1 MRSGRPG
8 LACIAGLLLFGLA
21 VGSLFVQ
28 ATYGDAPAPPP
39 LDVDA
44 LAPADRDRVQFVDGI
59 PVVRLSGT
67 PHEMGRQHGTI
78 FREQIRFL
86 ETEYVEAMVAPAVG
100 GEGKLLE
107 WARSVEKFIPEA
119 YRQELQGIAE
129 GAGMTYERVLVANT
143 MVDRFQTLMCSTVV
157 ASGAATK
164 DREVYF
170 GRNLDF
176 PGRRVLH
183 RMTVVIVYEREGAT
197 PVVSVTWPGLV
208 GVLSGMNGHGVCG
221 ATMLIHRGK
230 PLRPGMPY
238 MIMYRE
244 ALSRA
249 RKAADVHTYIEGAK
263 RTCPNNFMVV
273 DATGAAEVVEF
284 DQDVV
289 ARRPAERGTACST
302 NHFRSKVLSG
312 KEGWRVGEDRYRSL
326 AEFLEREHG
335 KIDVDRIRKALG
347 DVATPWLLNVQ
358 SMVFLPA
365 RRALYLSKGG
375 ELPAAKQPFVHLT
388 REVLLGRAEPATVK

>member
-1 MRSGRPG
+1 MRAGRPG
-8 LACIAGLLLFGLA
+8 LACLSGLLLFGLA

-39 LDVDA
+39 LRVEGLSA
-44 LAPADRDRVQFVDGI
+44 ADRGRVRLVDGI
-59 PVVRLSGT
+59 PVLRLSGT
-67 PHEMGRQHGTI
+67 PFEIGRQHGAI
-78 FREQIRFL
+78 LAPQIRFL
-86 ETEYVEAMVAPAVG
+86 EKEYVEAMVAPAVG
-100 GEGKLLE
+100 GKGKLLD

-119 YRQELQGIAE
+119 YRQELKGIAA
-129 GAGMTYERVLVANT
+129 GAGMSYERVLVANT
-143 MVDRFQTLMCSTVV
+143 MVDRFQTVMCSTVV
-157 ASGAATK
+157 AAGDATK
-164 DREVYF
+164 DREVFF

-183 RMTVVIVYEREGAT
+183 QMTVVVVYELEGAA
-197 PVVSVTWPGLV
+197 PVASVTWPGLV

-221 ATMLIHRGK
+221 ATMLVHRGK

-244 ALSRA
+244 ALARA
-249 RKAADVHTYIEGAK
+249 RKMGDVHDYIDQAK

-273 DATGAAEVVEF
+273 DATGAAEVIEF

-289 ARRPAERGTACST
+289 ARRPAAGGTVCST
-302 NHFRSKVLSG
+302 NHFRTKELAG
-312 KEGWRVGEDRYRSL
+312 TEGWRMGEDRYANL
-326 AEFLEREHG
+326 EEFLEREHG

-365 RRALYLSKGG
+365 RRALHVSKGG
-375 ELPAAKQPFVHLT
+375 ALPAAKQPFVHLS
-388 REVLLGRAEPATVK
+388 REVLFGRGAPAAAK

>member
-1 MRSGRPG
+1 MRTGRPG
-8 LACIAGLLLFGLA
+8 LACVTGLLLFGLA

-39 LDVDA
+39 LRVEGLSA
-44 LAPADRDRVQFVDGI
+44 ADRGRVRLVDGI
-59 PVVRLSGT
+59 PVLRLAGT
-67 PHEMGRQHGTI
+67 PYEIGRQHGAI
-78 FREQIRFL
+78 LAPQIRFL
-86 ETEYVEAMVAPAVG
+86 EKEYVEAMVAPAVG
-100 GEGKLLE
+100 GKGKLLD
-107 WARSVEKFIPEA
+107 WARSVEEFIPEA
-119 YRQELQGIAE
+119 YRQELKGIAA

-157 ASGAATK
+157 AAGDATK

-183 RMTVVIVYEREGAT
+183 QMTVVVAYELEGAT

-221 ATMLIHRGK
+221 ATMLVHRRK
-230 PLRPGMPY
+230 SLRPGMPY

-244 ALSRA
+244 ALARA
-249 RKAADVHTYIEGAK
+249 RKMGDVYDYIVQAK

-273 DATGAAEVVEF
+273 DATGAAEVIEF

-289 ARRPAERGTACST
+289 ARRPAARGTVCST
-302 NHFRSKVLSG
+302 NHFRTKELAG
-312 KEGWRVGEDRYRSL
+312 TEGWRAGEDRYTSL
-326 AEFLEREHG
+326 AEYLEREHG
-335 KIDVDRIRKALG
+335 KIDVDGIRKALG

-365 RRALYLSKGG
+365 RRALHLSKGG
-375 ELPAAKQPFVHLT
+375 VLPAARQPFVHLS
-388 REVLLGRAEPATVK
+388 RDVLFGRRAPAAAK

>member
-1 MRSGRPG
+1 MRAGRPG
-8 LACIAGLLLFGLA
+8 LACVAGLLLFGLA

-28 ATYGDAPAPPP
+28 ATYGDAPTPPP
-39 LDVDA
+39 LD
-44 LAPADRDRVQFVDGI
+44 LETIPPADRGRVQIVDGI

-67 PHEMGRQHGTI
+67 PYEIGRQHGTI
-78 FREQIRFL
+78 FARQIRFL

-100 GEGKLLE
+100 GKGKLLD
-107 WARSVEKFIPEA
+107 WARSVERFIPEV
-119 YRQELQGIAE
+119 YRQELKGIAA
-129 GAGMTYERVLVANT
+129 GAGMTYESVLVANT

-157 ASGAATK
+157 AGGKATK
-164 DREVYF
+164 DGEIYF

-183 RMTVVIVYEREGAT
+183 QMTVVIVYEREGTT

-221 ATMLIHRGK
+221 ATMLIHSGK
-230 PLRPGMPY
+230 PLRPGVPY
-238 MIMYRE
+238 MIMYRD

-249 RKAADVHTYIEGAK
+249 RKASDVHASIEGAK

-289 ARRPAERGTACST
+289 ARRPADQGTVCST
-302 NHFRSKVLSG
+302 NHFRTEELSG
-312 KEGWRVGEDRYRSL
+312 KEKWGVGKNRYASL

-335 KIDVDRIRKALG
+335 KIDVDLIRKALG

-365 RRALYLSKGG
+365 RRGLYLSKGG
-375 ELPAAKQPFVHLT
+375 ALPAAKQPFVHLT
-388 REVLLGRAEPATVK
+388 REVLLGRPEPAAAK

>member
-1 MRSGRPG
+1 MRAGRPG
-8 LACIAGLLLFGLA
+8 LACVAGLLLFGLA

-28 ATYGDAPAPPP
+28 ATYGDAPTPPP
-39 LDVDA
+39 LHLGKLPA
-44 LAPADRDRVQFVDGI
+44 ADRARVQVVDGI

-67 PHEMGRQHGTI
+67 PYEMGRQHGTI
-78 FREQIRFL
+78 FRQQIRFL

-100 GEGKLLE
+100 GKAKLLD

-119 YRQELQGIAE
+119 YRQELNGMAD

-157 ASGAATK
+157 AAGDATK
-164 DREVYF
+164 DREIYF

-183 RMTVVIVYEREGAT
+183 QMTVVIVYEPEGRT

-230 PLRPGMPY
+230 PLRPGIPY

-244 ALSRA
+244 ALARA
-249 RKAADVHTYIEGAK
+249 RKAGDVYTYIDGAE

-289 ARRPAERGTACST
+289 ARRPADRGTVCST
-302 NHFRSKVLSG
+302 NHFRSKELTG
-312 KEGWRVGEDRYRSL
+312 KEGWRVGEDRYASL
-326 AEFLEREHG
+326 VEFLEREHG

-358 SMVFLPA
+358 SMIFLPA

-375 ELPAAKQPFVHLT
+375 ALPAATQPFVHLP
-388 REVLLGRAEPATVK
+388 REVLLGRAEPAAAK

>member
-1 MRSGRPG
+1 
-8 LACIAGLLLFGLA
+8 
-21 VGSLFVQ
+21 
-28 ATYGDAPAPPP
+28 
-39 LDVDA
+39 
-44 LAPADRDRVQFVDGI
+44 
-59 PVVRLSGT
+59 
-67 PHEMGRQHGTI
+67 
-78 FREQIRFL
+78 
-86 ETEYVEAMVAPAVG
+86 MVAPAVG
-100 GEGKLLE
+100 GTGKLLE

-119 YRQELQGIAE
+119 YRQELRGIAD

-157 ASGAATK
+157 AAGAAAK

-183 RMTVVIVYEREGAT
+183 QMTVVVVYELEGAT

-221 ATMLIHRGK
+221 ATMLVHRGK

-244 ALSRA
+244 ALARA
-249 RKAADVHTYIEGAK
+249 RKAGDVYDYIDRAK

-289 ARRPAERGTACST
+289 ARRPAARGAVCST
-302 NHFRSKVLSG
+302 NHFRTKQLAG
-312 KEGWRVGEDRYRSL
+312 TEGWRVGEDRYANL

-335 KIDVDRIRKALG
+335 KIDAEKIRKALG

-358 SMVFLPA
+358 SMIFLPA
-365 RRALYLSKGG
+365 RRALHVSTGG
-375 ELPAAKQPFVHLT
+375 ALPAAKQPFVRLS
-388 REVLLGRAEPATVK
+388 REVLFGRTEPAAAK

>member
-1 MRSGRPG
+1 MRAGRPG
-8 LACIAGLLLFGLA
+8 LACVAGLLLFGLA

-28 ATYGDAPAPPP
+28 ATYGGAPTPPP
-39 LDVDA
+39 LRLEGLPA
-44 LAPADRDRVQFVDGI
+44 ADRARVQVVDGI
-59 PVVRLSGT
+59 PVIRLSGT
-67 PHEMGRQHGTI
+67 PYAMGRQHGAI
-78 FREQIRFL
+78 LRQQIRFL

-100 GEGKLLE
+100 GKEKLLD
-107 WARSVEKFIPEA
+107 WARTVEKFIPEA
-119 YRQELQGIAE
+119 YRQELKGIAD

-157 ASGAATK
+157 ASGDATK

-176 PGRRVLH
+176 PGRRVLQQ
-183 RMTVVIVYEREGAT
+183 MTVVIVYEPEGGT

-230 PLRPGMPY
+230 PLRPGIPY

-244 ALSRA
+244 ALARA
-249 RKAADVHTYIEGAK
+249 RKAGDVYKYIDGAK

-289 ARRPAERGTACST
+289 ARRPGDRGTVCST
-302 NHFRSKVLSG
+302 NHFRSKELVG
-312 KEGWRVGEDRYRSL
+312 KEGWRVGEDRYATL
-326 AEFLEREHG
+326 AQFLEREHG

-375 ELPAAKQPFVHLT
+375 ALPAARQPFVHLS
-388 REVLLGRAEPATVK
+388 REVLLGRAEPAAEK